1 MRIVDPRDL
10 AIYVRARRRE
20 LKMTQ
25 SQLAK
30 TAGVS
35 RRWLS
40 DLESGKPSAEVGL
53 VLKVI
58 NALGLV
64 FDARPE
70 LANPAAVDI
79 DEILRTHSRGDP

>member
-10 AIYVRARRRE
+10 ALYIRARRQE
-20 LKMTQ
+20 LGMTQ
-25 SQLAK
+25 SRLAK

-40 DLESGKPSAEVGL
+40 DLESGKPTAEVGL
-53 VLKVI
+53 VLKVF

-70 LANPAAVDI
+70 LANPAPVDI